1 MALKQTEQTFVQ
13 CLNCKWAE
21 LMQWFENPVV
31 AHCYKIKDRQVAA
44 TRRLCKEYTERGTEP
59 VITHYDS
66 YEESE

>member
-1 MALKQTEQTFVQ
+1 M
-13 CLNCKWAE
+13 NCKWAE

-31 AHCYKIKDRQVAA
+31 AHCFKRKDRQVAA